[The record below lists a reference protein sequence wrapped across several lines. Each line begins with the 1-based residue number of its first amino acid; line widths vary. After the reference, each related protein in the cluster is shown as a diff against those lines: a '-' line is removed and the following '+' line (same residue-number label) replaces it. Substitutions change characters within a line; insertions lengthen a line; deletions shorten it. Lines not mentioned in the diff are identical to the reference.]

1 MKSLCNFITES
12 TRQLL
17 TSLGD
22 ILSESFELAEDKEG
36 VDSILETFEESLG
49 DAAAHLEMDE
59 KTEAL
64 SALEAW
70 AKRHKFN
77 L

>member
-1 MKSLCNFITES
+1 MKSLCSFITES

-22 ILSESFELAEDKEG
+22 ILSESFELVEDKEG
-36 VDSILETFEESLG
+36 VDSILETFEEALG

>member
-1 MKSLCNFITES
+1 MQSLCDFIIES

-22 ILSESFELAEDKEG
+22 ILSESFGLVEDKEG